1 MRKGDQLCILRAE
14 VKTEAD
20 ALNLLR
26 LVGALTAIGV
36 PLDDDCPY
44 LETRELVEGAERR
57 LVTWTLKA
65 KSICGQHDARK
76 LIEAWHDPVWTTQ
89 NAEHPFAYI
98 TTAFR
103 NAGLLAAEIGRLA
116 PVALKLAR
124 ENRQAF
130 EDEYLLPFELEL
142 PVTAMFT
149 AMQQLENNLTAI
161 EAAQIEVIT
170 RPSGSKK
177 EPTPPPN

>member
-14 VKTEAD
+14 VKTDAD

-26 LVGALTAIGV
+26 LVAALTAIGI

-65 KSICGQHDARK
+65 KSLCGQHDARK
-76 LIEAWHDPVWTTQ
+76 LTEAWHDPVWTTQ

-103 NAGLLAAEIGRLA
+103 NAGLLAAEIARL
-116 PVALKLAR
+116 
-124 ENRQAF
+124 
-130 EDEYLLPFELEL
+130 LLSHSF
-142 PVTAMFT
+142 AK
-149 AMQQLENNLTAI
+149 A
-161 EAAQIEVIT
+161 
-170 RPSGSKK
+170 SGSRSCPSMPRRNAARNSLPLLK
-177 EPTPPPN
+177 NDY